1 MHDLHIVR
9 SSNIDEVLH
18 EFAKIL
24 WTEHG
29 ETVVDAAT
37 DTQLK
42 EVVALSSDDLLGIGF
57 RAGVRMAMA
66 KMLSGNVEV
75 EFRHDKKAEVPK
87 ENAPQASAVC
97 TPVRSLPGLALRWLR
112 RRFWGR

>member
-1 MHDLHIVR
+1 MTGLHVVR
-9 SSNIDEVLH
+9 SDKLDGVLQ
-18 EFAKIL
+18 EFSEIL
-24 WTEHG
+24 WTEFG
-29 ETVVDAAT
+29 ETVVDSAT
-37 DTQLK
+37 DTQLM

-57 RAGVRMAMA
+57 RAGVRVAMTQ
-66 KMLSGNVEV
+66 MLSGNVEV
-75 EFRHDKKAEVPK
+75 EFLYGKKAEVPK

>member
-1 MHDLHIVR
+1 MSTLHVMR
-9 SSNIDEVLH
+9 STNVNELLDEFG
-18 EFAKIL
+18 EIL
-24 WTEHG
+24 WTEFG

-42 EVVALSSDDLLGIGF
+42 EAEALSSDELLGIGF
-57 RAGVRMAMA
+57 RAGVRVAMTQ
-66 KMLSGNVEV
+66 MLSGNVEV
-75 EFRHDKKAEVPK
+75 EFRHGKKAEVPK
-87 ENAPQASAVC
+87 EDAPETRAVR

>member
-1 MHDLHIVR
+1 VTELHVVR
-9 SSNIDEVLH
+9 SEKLDGVLQ
-18 EFAKIL
+18 EFSEIL
-24 WTEHG
+24 WTEFG
-29 ETVVDAAT
+29 ETVVDSAT

-57 RAGVRMAMA
+57 RAGVRVAMTQ
-66 KMLSGNVEV
+66 MLSGNVEV
-75 EFRHDKKAEVPK
+75 EFRHGKKAEVPK
-87 ENAPQASAVC
+87 KNASQARAVR